1 MAQLARIKRAVAQK
15 HLLKVL
21 ERERGAD
28 LLQFKVLGSTGSI
41 YEVCIRKGA
50 NVTCTC
56 MDFQKNHARCK
67 HLHLLDVKFFK
78 RMPSLMGVTFTT
90 VEEFQALETCW
101 AAQAHVQ
108 DQAQAQAQVQ
118 DQAQAPACRNSS
130 EECPICFEA
139 LHAEVLHAEVLHA
152 EVLHAEVLHA
162 EVLHAEVLHAEA
174 NPFVCSRCQN
184 GFHRSCIAE
193 VRQYQSKCPLCRAP
207 LADEEEEEEKKDVTV
222 ANLMRQIANL

>member
-21 ERERGAD
+21 ERERGPE

-41 YEVCIRKGA
+41 YELCIRKGG

-90 VEEFQALETCW
+90 VEEFQALETIW
-101 AAQAHVQ
+101 AAHAHVQ
-108 DQAQAQAQVQ
+108 DQAQAQAHV
-118 DQAQAPACRNSS
+118 QAQAPACRNSS

-139 LHAEVLHAEVLHA
+139 LHVEALHVEVLHAEALHVEA
-152 EVLHAEVLHA
+152 
-162 EVLHAEVLHAEA
+162 LHAEVLHAEA

-207 LADEEEEEEKKDVTV
+207 LAEEEEEEKDVTV

>member
-101 AAQAHVQ
+101 AVHAHVQ
-108 DQAQAQAQVQ
+108 DQAPAQAQVQ
-118 DQAQAPACRNSS
+118 DQAQAQAQACRNSS

-139 LHAEVLHAEVLHA
+139 LHAEALHAEALHA
-152 EVLHAEVLHA
+152 EA
-162 EVLHAEVLHAEA
+162 LHAEA
-174 NPFVCSRCQN
+174 NLFVCNRCQN
-184 GFHRSCIAE
+184 GFHCSCIAE

-207 LADEEEEEEKKDVTV
+207 LPDEEEEEQEKDVTV

>member
-21 ERERGAD
+21 ERGRGPE

-78 RMPSLMGVTFTT
+78 RMPTLLGGTFTSA
-90 VEEFQALETCW
+90 EEFQALETCW
-101 AAQAHVQ
+101 AAH
-108 DQAQAQAQVQ
+108 AQVQ
-118 DQAQAPACRNSS
+118 GQGQGQAQAPACRNSS
-130 EECPICFEA
+130 EECPICFD
-139 LHAEVLHAEVLHA
+139 VLHAEVLHA
-152 EVLHAEVLHA
+152 EVLHA
-162 EVLHAEVLHAEA
+162 
-174 NPFVCSRCQN
+174 PFICSQCQN
-184 GFHRSCIAE
+184 GFHRGCIAE

-207 LADEEEEEEKKDVTV
+207 LAEEEEEQEKDVTV
-222 ANLMRQIANL
+222 ANLMRQIAKM